1 VCLVGLAERRLSGT
15 GRRATGWAHGAY
27 VAFVIQG
34 PVLMGLACA
43 ARPLDAPAELK
54 APLVGAAG
62 IAVCF
67 WLGRHLGFLT
77 GPRHRRA
84 RPPQWTGLRP
94 DLPGPG
100 SVARAAVEPP
110 CESPEAP

>member
-1 VCLVGLAERRLSGT
+1 
-15 GRRATGWAHGAY
+15 
-27 VAFVIQG
+27 
-34 PVLMGLACA
+34 MGLACA

-54 APLVGAAG
+54 APLVGAVG

-84 RPPQWTGLRP
+84 RPPQRTGLRS
-94 DLPGPG
+94 DLPGPR
-100 SVARAAVEPP
+100 SAARATAEPP
-110 CESPEAP
+110 RESPEAP